1 MEANAAPIRERYLG
15 MEAEPGAAAGG
26 RRGLRVVSI
35 LPESTAEKSGL
46 QVGDVILSVN
56 GQITEERGSLG
67 RIIGGLPSGSE
78 LTITLIKASTGRE
91 QTITTR
97 VP

>member
-1 MEANAAPIRERYLG
+1 MGTNTAPIRERYLG
-15 MEAEPGAAAGG
+15 MDAEPGAAAGG

-35 LPESTAEKSGL
+35 LPESTAEKSVL
-46 QVGDVILSVN
+46 QAGDLILSIN
-56 GQITEERGSLG
+56 GQVTEERGALG

>member
-1 MEANAAPIRERYLG
+1 MGVNAAPIRERYLG
-15 MEAEPGAAAGG
+15 MDAEPGAVGG

-35 LPESTAEKSGL
+35 LPESTAEKSGF
-46 QVGDVILSVN
+46 QVGDLILSIN
-56 GQITEERGSLG
+56 GQVTEERGALG
-67 RIIGGLPSGSE
+67 RIIGSLPSGSE

-91 QTITTR
+91 QTIPTR